1 MTPTTPPA
9 MMGTV
14 FKPDDEGRVRDCVG
28 NSVEDVLEVVVI
40 GADTLE
46 AENRARTELR
56 GVYKKTLSE
65 TVTRGERKDGRICL
79 PPTAYALL
87 RFQLFSF

>member
-28 NSVEDVLEVVVI
+28 NFVEDVLEVVVI

-46 AENRARTELR
+46 GPRIEPGPSSGESI
-56 GVYKKTLSE
+56 KK
-65 TVTRGERKDGRICL
+65 R
-79 PPTAYALL
+79 
-87 RFQLFSF
+87 